1 MAPLGSFFRTPV
13 RLILKAPRVMSRWIA
28 TKVILRAPWNQGTS
42 LVLMPNPSLR
52 KRWVQVLGIFQRRA
66 IFPVPNHRTNL
77 NPIILIHLHCLQP
90 RGDQLQIRSR
100 NWSGLDKVQP
110 SKAKDR
116 RGRLRN
122 LRLQWG
128 IRLSGR
134 LQWSSVMEPSKAA
147 SSRFLPVGCSQPQR
161 SCPTHIQCPPTV
173 GRQNLPRH
181 LVLWAL
187 GPSQRLHCPKNGARV
202 RSGGASWRRRHR
214 VPQTRWLHQLER
226 SLHPRCPK
234 AVAMPAESTWT

>member
-1 MAPLGSFFRTPV
+1 MPPLGSFFRTPV

-28 TKVILRAPWNQGTS
+28 TKVILRAPWDQGTS

-66 IFPVPNHRTNL
+66 IFPVLNHQRNL
-77 NPIILIHLHCLQP
+77 NPIILIRLRCLQP

-100 NWSGLDKVQP
+100 NWSGLDQAHP
-110 SKAKDR
+110 SKAKYR

-122 LRLQWG
+122 LRLQWR

-134 LQWSSVMEPSKAA
+134 PQWSSVMVPSKAA
-147 SSRFLPVGCSQPQR
+147 SSRFLLVGCSQPQR
-161 SCPTHIQCPPTV
+161 CCPMHMQWLPTV
-173 GRQNLPRH
+173 GRQHLPCH

-187 GPSQRLHCPKNGARV
+187 GPSQRFHCPKSRARV
-202 RSGGASWRRRHR
+202 QSGGASCRLRHR

-226 SLHPRCPK
+226 SLQPRCPK
-234 AVAMPAESTWT
+234 AVAMPAESTLT